1 MDYHAVAITDAI
13 RTSDRQNV
21 YFHFYD
27 EQGLCKKELLEPGD
41 IKNYCEIKYT
51 DSSKR

>member
-13 RTSDRQNV
+13 RTSDGQNV

-27 EQGLCKKELLEPGD
+27 EQGLCKKELSETGD
-41 IKNYCEIKYT
+41 ITN
-51 DSSKR
+51 